1 MIDRATIDRIIDTA
15 DIVEVVS
22 EFVSLQKRGTSYK
35 GLCPFHDDRTP
46 SFSVSPSRGVYK
58 CFACGKAGNAVNFV
72 MEHEQ
77 MTYVEALKWLARKYN
92 IEIKERELSNEEKKQ
107 QSERES
113 VLIVNEW
120 AADYYEHILHEDSDG
135 VAIGMQYWRKRGFRD
150 DVIQRF
156 RLGFA
161 PVQRD
166 ALPRAAINKGYKAE
180 YLIASGLCGQRENG
194 ELYDRFAGRVIF
206 PWFTVSGKVVAFGGR
221 LLDSRTKGVS
231 QKYVNSPDS
240 PVYHKDHELYG
251 IFQAKKAIAKFD
263 CVYMVEGYTDVI
275 SMHQCGIENVV
286 ANSGTALSVHQIRL
300 LHRFTSNIVLL
311 YDGDE
316 AGIHAAMRG
325 TDMLLAEGMNVRVLL
340 LPDQEDP
347 DSFARNHTAADFRTY
362 IEEHQTDFMEF
373 KTNVMLQGVTDPVKR
388 SEAINS
394 IVKSISVISDPIK
407 RATFIKDCSQRIGI
421 AEKTLISQMN
431 RFIRQD
437 KEQEYRDLQRQERQK
452 QAEAALAPPADKAG
466 NLHQPFTDNVPAIS
480 QLEYM
485 IVQEVVRHG
494 ELVIFYDVELED
506 GRVADLT
513 LAEFVNYDLNL
524 DGLQLN
530 NPLCRQ
536 ILEEAVAHVHD
547 TDFVASRY
555 FSLHPDVEVSKLGT
569 QMATDQVHVSESLKL
584 NPTYEQIANHIQHML
599 SDFRLE
605 YVNQQLKQLKN
616 ALLTTK
622 DIEQQAVL
630 QSKYMRCLQ
639 LRTEF
644 AKRLGRIN

>member
-1 MIDRATIDRIIDTA
+1 MDTA
-15 DIVEVVS
+15 DIVDVVS

-58 CFACGKAGNAVNFV
+58 CFACGKAGNAVNFI

-92 IEIKERELSNEEKKQ
+92 IEIKERELSSEEKKQ

-120 AADYYEHILHEDSDG
+120 AADYYEHILHDDPDG
-135 VAIGMQYWRKRGFRD
+135 KAIGMQYWRTRGFRD

-161 PVQRD
+161 PVRRD
-166 ALPRAAINKGYKAE
+166 ALPKEALAKGYKAE
-180 YLIASGLCGQRENG
+180 YLTASGLCGQRENG

-221 LLDSRTKGVS
+221 LLDARTKGVS

-251 IFQAKKAIAKFD
+251 IYQAKKAIAKYD

-347 DSFARNHTAADFRTY
+347 DSFARNHTAADFRAY

-373 KTNVMLQGVTDPVKR
+373 KTRVMLQGVTDPVKR

-394 IVKSISVISDPIK
+394 IVKSISVIDDPIK
-407 RATFIKDCSQRIGI
+407 RASFIKDCSQRIGI
-421 AEKTLISQMN
+421 AEQTLIRQMN
-431 RFIRQD
+431 RFILQG
-437 KEQEYRDLQRQERQK
+437 KEQEYRDKQRRERQG
-452 QAEAALAPPADKAG
+452 QQSENGVPQLPESPAAPAAPSTPAV
-466 NLHQPFTDNVPAIS
+466 NQV
-480 QLEYM
+480 EYM

-494 ELVIFYDVELED
+494 EQVIFHDVELDD
-506 GRVADLT
+506 GRVANLT
-513 LAEFVNYDLNL
+513 LAEYVNEDLKL

-530 NPLCRQ
+530 NALCRQ
-536 ILEEAVAHVHD
+536 ILSEAVEHAHEP
-547 TDFVASRY
+547 DFVASRY

-584 NPTYEQIANHIQHML
+584 KPTEEQIANHIQHML

-605 YVNQQLKQLKN
+605 FVNLRLKELKN

-622 DIEQQAVL
+622 DEQLLKQL
-630 QSKYMRCLQ
+630 QEEYMKVLQ

-644 AKRLGRIN
+644 AKRLGRIV

>member
-1 MIDRATIDRIIDTA
+1 MDTA
-15 DIVEVVS
+15 DIVDVVS

-58 CFACGKAGNAVNFV
+58 CFACGKAGNAVNFI

-92 IEIKERELSNEEKKQ
+92 IEIKERELSSEEKKQ

-120 AADYYEHILHEDSDG
+120 AADYYEHILHDDPDG
-135 VAIGMQYWRKRGFRD
+135 KAIGMQYWRSRGFRD

-161 PVQRD
+161 PVRRD
-166 ALPRAAINKGYKAE
+166 ALPKEALAKGYKAE
-180 YLIASGLCGQRENG
+180 YLTASGLCGQRENG
-194 ELYDRFAGRVIF
+194 ELYDRLAGRVIF

-221 LLDSRTKGVS
+221 LLDARTKGVS

-240 PVYHKDHELYG
+240 SVYHKDHELYG
-251 IFQAKKAIAKFD
+251 IYQAKKAIAKYD

-347 DSFARNHTAADFRTY
+347 DSFARNHTAADFRAY

-373 KTNVMLQGVTDPVKR
+373 KTRVMLQGVTDPVKR

-394 IVKSISVISDPIK
+394 IVKSISVIDDPIK
-407 RATFIKDCSQRIGI
+407 RASFIKDCSQRIGI
-421 AEKTLISQMN
+421 AEQTLIRQMN
-431 RFIRQD
+431 RFILQG
-437 KEQEYRDLQRQERQK
+437 KEQEYRDKQRRERQG
-452 QAEAALAPPADKAG
+452 QQSENGVPQLPESPAAPAAPSTPAV
-466 NLHQPFTDNVPAIS
+466 NQV
-480 QLEYM
+480 EYM

-494 ELVIFYDVELED
+494 EQVIFHDVELDD
-506 GRVADLT
+506 GRVANLT
-513 LAEFVNYDLNL
+513 LAEYVNEDLKL

-530 NPLCRQ
+530 NALCRQ
-536 ILEEAVAHVHD
+536 ILSEAVEHAHEP
-547 TDFVASRY
+547 DFVASRY

-569 QMATDQVHVSESLKL
+569 QMATDQVHVSESLRLK
-584 NPTYEQIANHIQHML
+584 PTEEQIANHIQHML

-605 YVNQQLKQLKN
+605 FVNQRLKELKN

-622 DIEQQAVL
+622 DEQLLKQL
-630 QSKYMRCLQ
+630 QEEYMKVLQ

-644 AKRLGRIN
+644 AKRLGRIV

>member
-1 MIDRATIDRIIDTA
+1 M
-15 DIVEVVS
+15 
-22 EFVSLQKRGTSYK
+22 
-35 GLCPFHDDRTP
+35 
-46 SFSVSPSRGVYK
+46 
-58 CFACGKAGNAVNFV
+58 
-72 MEHEQ
+72 
-77 MTYVEALKWLARKYN
+77 
-92 IEIKERELSNEEKKQ
+92 
-107 QSERES
+107 
-113 VLIVNEW
+113 
-120 AADYYEHILHEDSDG
+120 
-135 VAIGMQYWRKRGFRD
+135 
-150 DVIQRF
+150 
-156 RLGFA
+156 
-161 PVQRD
+161 
-166 ALPRAAINKGYKAE
+166 
-180 YLIASGLCGQRENG
+180 
-194 ELYDRFAGRVIF
+194 
-206 PWFTVSGKVVAFGGR
+206 
-221 LLDSRTKGVS
+221 S

-251 IFQAKKAIAKFD
+251 IYQAKKAIAKYD

-347 DSFARNHTAADFRTY
+347 DSFARNHTAADFRAY

-373 KTNVMLQGVTDPVKR
+373 KTRVMLQGVTDPVKR

-394 IVKSISVISDPIK
+394 IVKSISVIEDPIK
-407 RATFIKDCSQRIGI
+407 RASFIKDCSQRIGI
-421 AEKTLISQMN
+421 AEQTLIRQMN
-431 RFIRQD
+431 RFILQG
-437 KEQEYRDLQRQERQK
+437 KEQEYRDKQRRERQEQ
-452 QAEAALAPPADKAG
+452 QTEAGTVQTPGGPMPTVAQQTPAAPSI
-466 NLHQPFTDNVPAIS
+466 NQV
-480 QLEYM
+480 EYM

-494 ELVIFYDVELED
+494 ELVIFHDVELDD
-506 GRVADLT
+506 GQVANLT
-513 LAEFVNYDLNL
+513 LAEYVNEDLKL

-530 NPLCRQ
+530 NALCRQ
-536 ILEEAVAHVHD
+536 MLSEAVEHAHEP
-547 TDFVASRY
+547 DFVASRY

-584 NPTYEQIANHIQHML
+584 KPTEEQIANHIQHML

-605 YVNQQLKQLKN
+605 FVNQRLKELKN

-622 DIEQQAVL
+622 DEQLLKQL
-630 QSKYMRCLQ
+630 QEEYMKVLQ

-644 AKRLGRIN
+644 AKRLGRIV

>member
-1 MIDRATIDRIIDTA
+1 MDTA
-15 DIVEVVS
+15 DIVDVVS

-58 CFACGKAGNAVNFV
+58 CFACGKAGNAVNFI

-92 IEIKERELSNEEKKQ
+92 IEIKERELSSEEKKQ

-120 AADYYEHILHEDSDG
+120 AADYYEHILHDDPDG
-135 VAIGMQYWRKRGFRD
+135 KAIGMQYWRTRGFRD

-161 PVQRD
+161 PVRRD
-166 ALPRAAINKGYKAE
+166 ALPREALAKGYKAE
-180 YLIASGLCGQRENG
+180 YLTASGLCGLRENG

-221 LLDSRTKGVS
+221 LLDARTKGVS

-251 IFQAKKAIAKFD
+251 IYQAKKAIAKYD

-347 DSFARNHTAADFRTY
+347 DSFARNHTAADFRAY

-373 KTNVMLQGVTDPVKR
+373 KTRVMLQGVTDPVKR

-394 IVKSISVISDPIK
+394 IVKSISVIDDPIK
-407 RATFIKDCSQRIGI
+407 RASFIKDCSQRIGI
-421 AEKTLISQMN
+421 AEQTLIRQMN
-431 RFIRQD
+431 RFILQG
-437 KEQEYRDLQRQERQK
+437 KEQEYRDKQRRERQG
-452 QAEAALAPPADKAG
+452 QQSENGVPQLPESPAAPAAPSTPAV
-466 NLHQPFTDNVPAIS
+466 NQV
-480 QLEYM
+480 EYM

-494 ELVIFYDVELED
+494 EQVIFHDVELDD
-506 GRVADLT
+506 GRVANLT
-513 LAEFVNYDLNL
+513 LAEYVNEDLKL

-530 NPLCRQ
+530 NALCRQ
-536 ILEEAVAHVHD
+536 ILSEAVEHAHEP
-547 TDFVASRY
+547 DFVASRY

-569 QMATDQVHVSESLKL
+569 QMATDLVHVSESLKL
-584 NPTYEQIANHIQHML
+584 KPTEEQIANHIQHML

-605 YVNQQLKQLKN
+605 FVNQRLKELKN

-622 DIEQQAVL
+622 DEQQLKQL
-630 QSKYMRCLQ
+630 QEEYMKVLQ

-644 AKRLGRIN
+644 AKRLGRIV

>member
-1 MIDRATIDRIIDTA
+1 MDTA
-15 DIVEVVS
+15 DIVDVVS

-58 CFACGKAGNAVNFV
+58 CFACGKAGNAVNFI

-92 IEIKERELSNEEKKQ
+92 IEIKERELSSEEKKQ

-120 AADYYEHILHEDSDG
+120 AADYYEHILHDDPDG
-135 VAIGMQYWRKRGFRD
+135 KAIGMQYWRSRGFRD

-161 PVQRD
+161 PVRRD
-166 ALPRAAINKGYKAE
+166 ALPKEALAKGYKAE
-180 YLIASGLCGQRENG
+180 YLTASGLCGQRENG

-221 LLDSRTKGVS
+221 LLDARTKGVS

-251 IFQAKKAIAKFD
+251 IYQAKKAIAKYD

-347 DSFARNHTAADFRTY
+347 DSFARNHTAADFRAY

-373 KTNVMLQGVTDPVKR
+373 KTRVMLQGVTDPVKR

-394 IVKSISVISDPIK
+394 IVKSISVIDDPIK
-407 RATFIKDCSQRIGI
+407 RASFIKDCSQRIGI
-421 AEKTLISQMN
+421 AEQTLIRQMN
-431 RFIRQD
+431 RFILQG
-437 KEQEYRDLQRQERQK
+437 KEQEYRDKQRRERQG
-452 QAEAALAPPADKAG
+452 QQSENGVPQLPESPAAPAAPSTPAV
-466 NLHQPFTDNVPAIS
+466 NQV
-480 QLEYM
+480 EYM

-494 ELVIFYDVELED
+494 EQVIFHDVELDD
-506 GRVADLT
+506 GRVANLT
-513 LAEFVNYDLNL
+513 LAEYVNEDLKL

-530 NPLCRQ
+530 NALCRQ
-536 ILEEAVAHVHD
+536 ILSEAVEHAHEP
-547 TDFVASRY
+547 DFVASRY

-569 QMATDQVHVSESLKL
+569 QMATDQVHVSESLRLK
-584 NPTYEQIANHIQHML
+584 PTEEQIANHIQHML

-605 YVNQQLKQLKN
+605 FVNQRLKELKN

-622 DIEQQAVL
+622 DEQLLKQL
-630 QSKYMRCLQ
+630 QEEYMKVLQ

-644 AKRLGRIN
+644 AKRLGRIV

>member
-1 MIDRATIDRIIDTA
+1 MDTA
-15 DIVEVVS
+15 DIVDVVS

-58 CFACGKAGNAVNFV
+58 CFACGKAGNAVNFI

-92 IEIKERELSNEEKKQ
+92 IEIKERELSSEEKKQ

-120 AADYYEHILHEDSDG
+120 AADYYEHILHNDPDG
-135 VAIGMQYWRKRGFRD
+135 KAIGMQYWRSRGFRD

-161 PVQRD
+161 PVRRD
-166 ALPRAAINKGYKAE
+166 ALPREALAKGYKAE
-180 YLIASGLCGQRENG
+180 YLTASGLCGQRENG

-221 LLDSRTKGVS
+221 LLDARTKGVS

-251 IFQAKKAIAKFD
+251 IYQAKKAIAKYD

-347 DSFARNHTAADFRTY
+347 DSFARNHTAADFRAY

-373 KTNVMLQGVTDPVKR
+373 KTRVMLQGVTDPVKR

-394 IVKSISVISDPIK
+394 IVKSISVIDDPIK
-407 RATFIKDCSQRIGI
+407 RASFIKDCSQRIGI
-421 AEKTLISQMN
+421 AEQTLIRQMN
-431 RFIRQD
+431 RFILQG
-437 KEQEYRDLQRQERQK
+437 KEQEYRDKQRRERMEQPAVTGAV
-452 QAEAALAPPADKAG
+452 QTPYTPAAPAAPASPA
-466 NLHQPFTDNVPAIS
+466 VPVVN
-480 QLEYM
+480 QVEYM

-494 ELVIFYDVELED
+494 EQVIFHDVELDD
-506 GRVADLT
+506 GRVANLT
-513 LAEFVNYDLNL
+513 LAEYVNEDLKL

-536 ILEEAVAHVHD
+536 MLSEAVEHAHEP
-547 TDFVASRY
+547 DFVASRY

-584 NPTYEQIANHIQHML
+584 KPTEEQIANHIQHML

-605 YVNQQLKQLKN
+605 FVNQRLKELKN

-622 DIEQQAVL
+622 DEQQLKQL
-630 QSKYMRCLQ
+630 QEEYMKVLQ

-644 AKRLGRIN
+644 AKRLGRIV

>member
-1 MIDRATIDRIIDTA
+1 MDTA
-15 DIVEVVS
+15 DIVDVVS

-58 CFACGKAGNAVNFV
+58 CFACGKAGNAVNFI

-77 MTYVEALKWLARKYN
+77 MTYVEALKWLAHKYN
-92 IEIKERELSNEEKKQ
+92 IEIKERELSSEEKKQ

-120 AADYYEHILHEDSDG
+120 AADYYEQILHNDPDG
-135 VAIGMQYWRKRGFRD
+135 KAIGMQYWRKRGFRD

-161 PVQRD
+161 PVRRD
-166 ALPRAAINKGYKAE
+166 ALPREALAKGYKAE
-180 YLIASGLCGQRENG
+180 YLTASGLCGQRENG

-221 LLDSRTKGVS
+221 LLDARTKGVS

-251 IFQAKKAIAKFD
+251 IYQAKKAIAKYD

-347 DSFARNHTAADFRTY
+347 DSFARNHTAADFRAY

-373 KTNVMLQGVTDPVKR
+373 KTRVMLQGVTDPVKR

-394 IVKSISVISDPIK
+394 IVKSISVIEDPIK
-407 RATFIKDCSQRIGI
+407 RASFIKDCSQRIGI
-421 AEKTLISQMN
+421 AEQTLIRQMN
-431 RFIRQD
+431 RFILQG
-437 KEQEYRDLQRQERQK
+437 KEQEYRDKQRRERQEQHT
-452 QAEAALAPPADKAG
+452 EAGTVQTPGGPMPTVAQQTPAAPSI
-466 NLHQPFTDNVPAIS
+466 NQV
-480 QLEYM
+480 EYM

-494 ELVIFYDVELED
+494 ELVIFHDVELDD
-506 GRVADLT
+506 GQVANLT
-513 LAEFVNYDLNL
+513 LAEYVNEDLKL

-530 NPLCRQ
+530 NALCRQ
-536 ILEEAVAHVHD
+536 MLSEAVEHAHEP
-547 TDFVASRY
+547 DFVASRY

-584 NPTYEQIANHIQHML
+584 KPTEEQIANHIQHML

-605 YVNQQLKQLKN
+605 FVNQRLKELKN

-622 DIEQQAVL
+622 DEQLLKQL
-630 QSKYMRCLQ
+630 QEEYMKVLQ

-644 AKRLGRIN
+644 AKRLGRIV